1 MYMLLELHVH
11 KHVTGTIVHVSWKP
25 LVMWLVWYPLSQL
38 LILYYEVIWIIP
50 YHIIQEQFCLIIFYN
65 EVMWLTP
72 FILFIQLFYNEVMW
86 LAPNHI
92 VYQAAILHWSH
103 VTYTKSYCLPSS
115 YFTLKS
121 CDLHQIILFISSYC
135 TLKSCDLHHIIL
147 FISSYC
153 TCTSKSCDLHH
164 IKLNPVL
171 STAIPNTGD
180 TPADIR

>member
-11 KHVTGTIVHVSWKP
+11 KHVTGTIVHVSWKS

-50 YHIIQEQFCLIIFYN
+50 HHIIQEQFCLIIFYN

-72 FILFIQLFYNEVMW
+72 Y
-86 LAPNHI
+86 HI
-92 VYQAAILHWSH
+92 VYPAILQWSH
-103 VTYTKSYCLPSS
+103 VTCTKSYCLPSS